1 MKTLTHVCR
10 LGTGNKEWLLYFIN
24 YTQSLRMC
32 PSLKARLYWDTQIHV
47 YQYIGKT
54 QNKLENIQLNRV
66 AIIAFKVR

>member
-1 MKTLTHVCR
+1 MFR
-10 LGTGNKEWLLYFIN
+10 
-24 YTQSLRMC
+24 
-32 PSLKARLYWDTQIHV
+32 SLKARFHWDTQIHV